1 MGKISLQEI
10 GGLGKSEN
18 TLSEYDNEIRFD
30 LLQNKL
36 ERISKAVQNSDGYV
50 CYVMGMGAHPK
61 DTYRKLRKT
70 VGVDLVWLDSLL
82 PKYAR
87 VFSPFIASYAGL
99 FKVFDA
105 DKIPSIFFTL
115 VEQSMAGIYVLPKSF
130 EPQFVGLVKNNPF
143 PKDYDFG
150 IKSKKDYFFYI
161 VDADNSESSTGIF
174 EIVSYGVDADFIAG
188 YF

>member
-1 MGKISLQEI
+1 MGKIAVQEI

-18 TLSEYDNEIRFD
+18 TLSEYDNEISFE

-36 ERISKAVQNSDGYV
+36 VRISKALQNSDGHV

-61 DTYRKLRKT
+61 DTYRKLKKT
-70 VGVDLVWLDSLL
+70 AGVDLVWLGSLL

-99 FKVFDA
+99 FKVFNA
-105 DKIPSIFFTL
+105 DKIPNIFLTL

-130 EPQFVGLVKNNPF
+130 EPRFVDLVKSSPL

-150 IKSKKDYFFYI
+150 IKSNKDYFYYI
-161 VDADNSESSTGIF
+161 VDADNSESSTGVF
-174 EIVSYGVDADFIAG
+174 EIVSYGVDASFISS
-188 YF
+188 YL